1 MTLKNGEQF
10 NGVFS
15 GSSLESPAKSV
26 YILKMVKRTR
36 LASHQQM
43 NGNSELP
50 DEYIGEGE
58 DHVMTFDVQDTAD
71 LYVANVVTE
80 NAQATQNGMSKL
92 VPSRSS
98 LTTATNYDQAR

>member
-1 MTLKNGEQF
+1 
-10 NGVFS
+10 
-15 GSSLESPAKSV
+15 
-26 YILKMVKRTR
+26 
-36 LASHQQM
+36 M
-43 NGNSELP
+43 NGNSELS

-92 VPSRSS
+92 VPSRST
-98 LTTATNYDQAR
+98 LTTATNYDQAH

>member
-1 MTLKNGEQF
+1 
-10 NGVFS
+10 
-15 GSSLESPAKSV
+15 
-26 YILKMVKRTR
+26 
-36 LASHQQM
+36 M

-98 LTTATNYDQAR
+98 LTTATNYD